1 MKKSICIV
9 LMLAVIFGMSS
20 VPANALTPEP
30 KLEAAAAILVDMSD
44 GKVLFEKNADSRQ
57 FPASTTK
64 MLTCLLALEK
74 LDLQTVITADAEAAG
89 TGGNT
94 IKLKEGESMDL
105 LNMLHGM
112 MIPSANDASV
122 AIAKAVT
129 GSVESFASMMNAR
142 ARELGCKESNFVNPS
157 GIHDELHYSSAR
169 DLALIALECMKN
181 ETFRQ
186 IVAKYE
192 YTLPATE
199 KSGERELKSTNFL
212 LNDTEDNHRIYVG
225 NDLRYCKYEGTIG
238 VKTGYTSKAGGCLVA
253 ACERNG
259 TKLLSVVLGSSGMG
273 RFADSIKVLDW
284 GFENYRTITV
294 LSGGYSFGNI
304 KVIRGEFNKVEA
316 VLLADIFHTLPMDA
330 STDIMSARAV
340 LEESLKAPVKKGDVV
355 GEVTLYEGDE
365 IVGTYSAVAAKSV
378 AEGGPL
384 SAFGIEDSAAA
395 RIWKIALA
403 VLVTIV
409 IFVLVIIIVIRRK
422 VKINKAK
429 KNARKRKREKQEA
442 ARRAEW
448 ERYYEGKKYGRD
460 DPPRSEE

>member
-1 MKKSICIV
+1 MKKSICII
-9 LMLAVIFGMSS
+9 LMLIVIFGTSLTP
-20 VPANALTPEP
+20 VNALTPEP
-30 KLEAAAAILVDMSD
+30 KLEAASAILIDMSN
-44 GKVLFEKNADSRQ
+44 GEVLFEKDADSRQ

-74 LDLQTVITADAEAAG
+74 LDLQTVVTVDAEAAG

-94 IKLKEGESMDL
+94 INLKEGESMDL

-112 MIPSANDASV
+112 MIPSANDSSV
-122 AIAKAVT
+122 AIAKAIT
-129 GSVESFASMMNAR
+129 GSVDSFAAMMNSR
-142 ARELGCKESNFVNPS
+142 ARELGCKGSNFMNPS
-157 GIHDELHYSSAR
+157 GIHNDMHYSTAR
-169 DLALIALECMKN
+169 DLALIALECMKD

-186 IVAKYE
+186 IVSKYE

-199 KSGERELKSTNFL
+199 KSGERELKATNFL

-253 ACERNG
+253 ACERDG
-259 TKLLSVVLGSSGMG
+259 TRLLSVVLASSGMG

-294 LSGGYSFGNI
+294 LRGGYSFGDV
-304 KVIRGEFNKVEA
+304 KVHRGEFNKVEA
-316 VLLADIFHTLPMDA
+316 VLLTDISHTLPRDA
-330 STDIMSARAV
+330 SADIMSARAV
-340 LEESLKAPVKKGDVV
+340 LAEKLDAPVKKGDII

-365 IVGTYSAVAAKSV
+365 MVGTYSAVAAKSV

-384 SAFGIEDSAAA
+384 SVFGIEDSTAAY
-395 RIWKIALA
+395 IGKIALIVLGVIVA
-403 VLVTIV
+403 V
-409 IFVLVIIIVIRRK
+409 VLIIIIVLRRRA
-422 VKINKAK
+422 KIKKAK
-429 KNARKRKREKQEA
+429 RNAKKLKQEKQEA

-448 ERYYEGKKYGRD
+448 ERYYEGTKYGRD
-460 DPPRSEE
+460 EAPRSED